1 MIKKTLFYL
10 SLFFL
15 VGAFIY
21 IRLAPE
27 KSEEIINSLTTD
39 SESVE
44 QKLIE
49 PTQQVVQ
56 SLSKHGITIDEQRWG
71 DEPPVFRVKATN
83 RGETCML
90 ELQAVI
96 SLKDGTSN
104 TYGYKVYQQREA
116 VRSLKDGTSN
126 TITLHNEGDD
136 FYNGQTT
143 WFNGFVTDDL
153 SDISSIQV
161 FSFDILTDY

>member
-1 MIKKTLFYL
+1 MKKALFYL
-10 SLFFL
+10 SLIIF

-21 IRLAPE
+21 FRLAPE
-27 KSEEIINSLTTD
+27 EGEEIINSLTTD

-96 SLKDGTSN
+96 SLKDGT
-104 TYGYKVYQQREA
+104 T
-116 VRSLKDGTSN
+116 N
-126 TITLHNEGDD
+126 TITLHNQGDD
-136 FYNGQTT
+136 FYSGQTT
-143 WFNGFVTDDL
+143 WFDGLVTDNL

>member
-49 PTQQVVQ
+49 PTQKVVQ

-96 SLKDGTSN
+96 SLKDGT
-104 TYGYKVYQQREA
+104 T
-116 VRSLKDGTSN
+116 N
-126 TITLHNEGDD
+126 TITLHNQGDD

-143 WFNGFVTDDL
+143 WFDGLVTDDL

>member
-96 SLKDGTSN
+96 SLKDGT
-104 TYGYKVYQQREA
+104 T
-116 VRSLKDGTSN
+116 N
-126 TITLHNEGDD
+126 TITLHNQGDD
-136 FYNGQTT
+136 FYSGQTT
-143 WFNGFVTDDL
+143 WFDGLVTDNL

>member
-1 MIKKTLFYL
+1 MKKALFYL

-44 QKLIE
+44 KKLIE

-83 RGETCML
+83 RGETSML

-96 SLKDGTSN
+96 SLKDGT
-104 TYGYKVYQQREA
+104 T
-116 VRSLKDGTSN
+116 N
-126 TITLHNEGDD
+126 TITLHNQGDD
-136 FYNGQTT
+136 FYSGQTT
-143 WFNGFVTDDL
+143 WFDGLVTDNL
-153 SDISSIQV
+153 SNISSIQV

>member
-15 VGAFIY
+15 VGTFIY

-104 TYGYKVYQQREA
+104 T
-116 VRSLKDGTSN
+116 
-126 TITLHNEGDD
+126 ITLHNEGDD

-143 WFNGFVTDDL
+143 WFDGLVTDDL

>member
-49 PTQQVVQ
+49 PTQRVVQ
-56 SLSKHGITIDEQRWG
+56 GLSKYGITIDEQSWE

-96 SLKDGTSN
+96 SLKDGT
-104 TYGYKVYQQREA
+104 T
-116 VRSLKDGTSN
+116 N
-126 TITLHNEGDD
+126 TITLHNQGDD
-136 FYNGQTT
+136 FYSGQTT
-143 WFNGFVTDDL
+143 WFDGLVTDNL

>member
-1 MIKKTLFYL
+1 MIKKTFYYL
-10 SLFFL
+10 SAIIF

-21 IRLAPE
+21 FRLAPE

-104 TYGYKVYQQREA
+104 T
-116 VRSLKDGTSN
+116 
-126 TITLHNEGDD
+126 ITLHNEGDD

-143 WFNGFVTDDL
+143 WFDGLVTDDL

-161 FSFDILTDY
+161 FSFDIY

>member
-1 MIKKTLFYL
+1 MKKALFYL
-10 SLFFL
+10 SLIIF

-21 IRLAPE
+21 FRLAPE
-27 KSEEIINSLTTD
+27 EGEEIINSLTTD

-44 QKLIE
+44 KKLIE

-104 TYGYKVYQQREA
+104 T
-116 VRSLKDGTSN
+116 
-126 TITLHNEGDD
+126 ITLHNEGDD

-143 WFNGFVTDDL
+143 WFDGLVTDNL

>member
-104 TYGYKVYQQREA
+104 T
-116 VRSLKDGTSN
+116 
-126 TITLHNEGDD
+126 ITLHNEGDD

-143 WFNGFVTDDL
+143 WFDGLVTDNL

-161 FSFDILTDY
+161 FSFDILTD

>member
-1 MIKKTLFYL
+1 MKKALTYL
-10 SLFFL
+10 SIIIF

-21 IRLAPE
+21 FRLAPE

-44 QKLIE
+44 QKIVA
-49 PTQQVVQ
+49 PTQRVVQ
-56 SLSKHGITIDEQRWG
+56 GLSKYGITIDEQSWE
-71 DEPPVFRVKATN
+71 DEPPLFRVKATN

-96 SLKDGTSN
+96 SLKDGT
-104 TYGYKVYQQREA
+104 T
-116 VRSLKDGTSN
+116 N
-126 TITLHNEGDD
+126 TITLHNQGDD
-136 FYNGQTT
+136 FYSGQTT
-143 WFNGFVTDDL
+143 WFDGLVTDDL

>member
-27 KSEEIINSLTTD
+27 KSEKIINSLTTD

-104 TYGYKVYQQREA
+104 T
-116 VRSLKDGTSN
+116 
-126 TITLHNEGDD
+126 ITLHNEGDD

-143 WFNGFVTDDL
+143 WFDGLVTDDL

>member
-56 SLSKHGITIDEQRWG
+56 SLSKHGITVDEQRWG

-104 TYGYKVYQQREA
+104 T
-116 VRSLKDGTSN
+116 
-126 TITLHNEGDD
+126 ITLHNEGDD

-143 WFNGFVTDDL
+143 WFDGLVTDDL

>member
-44 QKLIE
+44 KKLIE

-104 TYGYKVYQQREA
+104 T
-116 VRSLKDGTSN
+116 
-126 TITLHNEGDD
+126 ITLHNEGDD

-143 WFNGFVTDDL
+143 WFDGLVTDDL

>member
-44 QKLIE
+44 KKLIE
-49 PTQQVVQ
+49 PTQRVVQ
-56 SLSKHGITIDEQRWG
+56 GLSKYGITIDEQSWE

-96 SLKDGTSN
+96 SLKDGT
-104 TYGYKVYQQREA
+104 T
-116 VRSLKDGTSN
+116 N
-126 TITLHNEGDD
+126 TITLHNQGDD
-136 FYNGQTT
+136 FYSGQTT
-143 WFNGFVTDDL
+143 WFDGLVTDNL

>member
-39 SESVE
+39 SVSVE

-104 TYGYKVYQQREA
+104 T
-116 VRSLKDGTSN
+116 
-126 TITLHNEGDD
+126 ITLHNEGDD

-143 WFNGFVTDDL
+143 WFDGLVTDDL

>member
-44 QKLIE
+44 QKMIE

-104 TYGYKVYQQREA
+104 T
-116 VRSLKDGTSN
+116 
-126 TITLHNEGDD
+126 ITLHNEGDD

-143 WFNGFVTDDL
+143 WFDGLVTDDL

>member
-56 SLSKHGITIDEQRWG
+56 SLSKHSITIDEQRWG

-104 TYGYKVYQQREA
+104 T
-116 VRSLKDGTSN
+116 
-126 TITLHNEGDD
+126 ITLHNEGDD

-143 WFNGFVTDDL
+143 WFDGLVTDDL

>member
-83 RGETCML
+83 RGKTCML

-96 SLKDGTSN
+96 
-104 TYGYKVYQQREA
+104 
-116 VRSLKDGTSN
+116 SLKDGTSN

-143 WFNGFVTDDL
+143 WFDGLVTDDL

>member
-104 TYGYKVYQQREA
+104 T
-116 VRSLKDGTSN
+116 
-126 TITLHNEGDD
+126 ITLHNEGDD

-143 WFNGFVTDDL
+143 WFDGLVTDDL

>member
-1 MIKKTLFYL
+1 MKKALFYL
-10 SLFFL
+10 SLIIF

-21 IRLAPE
+21 FRLAPE
-27 KSEEIINSLTTD
+27 EGEEIINSLTTD

-44 QKLIE
+44 KKLIE
-49 PTQQVVQ
+49 PTQRVVQ
-56 SLSKHGITIDEQRWG
+56 GLSKYGITIDEQSWE
-71 DEPPVFRVKATN
+71 DEPPLFRVKATN

-104 TYGYKVYQQREA
+104 T
-116 VRSLKDGTSN
+116 
-126 TITLHNEGDD
+126 ITLHNEGDD

-143 WFNGFVTDDL
+143 WFDGLVTDDL

>member
-44 QKLIE
+44 KKLIE

-90 ELQAVI
+90 ELQAI
-96 SLKDGTSN
+96 I
-104 TYGYKVYQQREA
+104 
-116 VRSLKDGTSN
+116 SLKDGTSN

-143 WFNGFVTDDL
+143 WFDGLVTDDL

>member
-1 MIKKTLFYL
+1 MKKALFYL
-10 SLFFL
+10 SLIIF

-21 IRLAPE
+21 FRLAPE
-27 KSEEIINSLTTD
+27 EGEEIINSLTTD

-44 QKLIE
+44 KKLIE
-49 PTQQVVQ
+49 PTQRVVQ
-56 SLSKHGITIDEQRWG
+56 GLSKHGITIDEQRWG

-96 SLKDGTSN
+96 SLKDGT
-104 TYGYKVYQQREA
+104 T
-116 VRSLKDGTSN
+116 N
-126 TITLHNEGDD
+126 TITLHNQGDD
-136 FYNGQTT
+136 FYSGQTT
-143 WFNGFVTDDL
+143 WFDGLVTDNL

>member
-1 MIKKTLFYL
+1 MKKALFYL

-44 QKLIE
+44 KKLIE

-96 SLKDGTSN
+96 SLKDGT
-104 TYGYKVYQQREA
+104 T
-116 VRSLKDGTSN
+116 N
-126 TITLHNEGDD
+126 TITLHNQGDD
-136 FYNGQTT
+136 FYSGQTT
-143 WFNGFVTDDL
+143 WFDGLVTDNL

>member
-1 MIKKTLFYL
+1 MKKALLYL
-10 SLFFL
+10 SLIIF

-21 IRLAPE
+21 FRLAPE
-27 KSEEIINSLTTD
+27 EGEEIINSLTTD

-44 QKLIE
+44 KKLIE
-49 PTQQVVQ
+49 PTQRVVQ
-56 SLSKHGITIDEQRWG
+56 GLSKYGITIDEQSWE

-90 ELQAVI
+90 ELQTVI
-96 SLKDGTSN
+96 SLKDGT
-104 TYGYKVYQQREA
+104 T
-116 VRSLKDGTSN
+116 N
-126 TITLHNEGDD
+126 TITLHNQGDD
-136 FYNGQTT
+136 FYSGQTT
-143 WFNGFVTDDL
+143 WFDGLVTDNL

>member
-1 MIKKTLFYL
+1 MKKALFYL
-10 SLFFL
+10 SLIIF

-96 SLKDGTSN
+96 SLKDGT
-104 TYGYKVYQQREA
+104 T
-116 VRSLKDGTSN
+116 N
-126 TITLHNEGDD
+126 TITLHNQGDD
-136 FYNGQTT
+136 FYSGQTT
-143 WFNGFVTDDL
+143 WFDGLVTDNL

>member
-104 TYGYKVYQQREA
+104 T
-116 VRSLKDGTSN
+116 
-126 TITLHNEGDD
+126 ITLHNEGDD

-143 WFNGFVTDDL
+143 WFDGLVTDNL